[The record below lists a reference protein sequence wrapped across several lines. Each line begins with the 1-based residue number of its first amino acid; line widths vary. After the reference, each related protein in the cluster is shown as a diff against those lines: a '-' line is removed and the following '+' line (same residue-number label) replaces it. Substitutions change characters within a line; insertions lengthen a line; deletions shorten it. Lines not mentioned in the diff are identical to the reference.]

1 MSMNE
6 LGTLISISLMYASP
20 LIYGALSGVISETNG
35 VINIGIEGMMTIGA
49 FAGAVAAYFTGNPW
63 IGFLVAGLGGAFLAL
78 FHAIATVRFRA
89 DHVVSGIAINLL
101 GPGFALFFTKMLF
114 DGAANTLPLQA
125 SAKIPKWLA
134 NVFPQDSFMDKILDQ
149 YTTVYIAFLLAIA
162 LWFVLYRTKLGL
174 RMRSVGEHPKAAD
187 TLGVNVNRTKFLG
200 VLASGFVAGLGGA
213 SLSMA
218 IISSFRPTLVSGQGF
233 IALAAMIFGRWTP
246 HGAVAGCLLFGLAQG
261 LVIFLGGGRLPISE
275 QLLSTLPYVITLFVL
290 LFSKSSA
297 GPKNNGVNYVKE

>member
-6 LGTLISISLMYASP
+6 IATLISISLMYASP

-35 VINIGIEGMMTIGA
+35 VVNIGIEGMMTIGA
-49 FAGAVAAYFTGNPW
+49 FAGAVGAYFTGNAW
-63 IGFLVAGLGGAFLAL
+63 LGFLIAGIGGMLLAI
-78 FHAIATVRFRA
+78 FHAVATVHFRA

-125 SAKIPKWLA
+125 AQKIPKWFSD
-134 NVFPQDSFMDKILDQ
+134 VFAQDSFLDRIFDQ
-149 YTTVYIAFLLAIA
+149 YATVYIAFILAVLLWI
-162 LWFVLYRTKLGL
+162 VLYRTKLGL

-187 TLGVNVNRTKFLG
+187 TLGVQVNRTKFLG

-261 LVIFLGGGRLPISE
+261 LVIFLGGGRLPVSE
-275 QLLSTLPYVITLFVL
+275 QLLSMIPYLITLFVL

-297 GPKNNGVNYVKE
+297 GPKANGVNYVKE